1 MKKTIFIT
9 ILSLAICGN
18 IFSQNGRKLTESER
32 QVFEQ
37 KMIEHSQK
45 IKTLQCFFVQEKTS
59 SLVSEKAVTK
69 GIMMYQSP
77 VMLRWEYTEPTPSTL
92 ILNGNDAVLLD
103 KSGKKIGNEKMLK
116 QLGNIIISMINGSGI
131 AQNKQFSAE
140 FYENN
145 GEMLIILTP
154 IQKRLKDIY
163 NTIEMRIDTKT
174 MLANS
179 ITLNE
184 KVGDKMVILLNS
196 KVLNSEIPKSKFEIK
211 LSTNYTN

>member
-1 MKKTIFIT
+1 MKRIFFIT
-9 ILSLAICGN
+9 ILFSTICGN
-18 IFSQNGRKLTESER
+18 IFSQNGRKLSESEK

-37 KMIEHSQK
+37 KMVEHSQK
-45 IKTLQCFFVQEKTS
+45 IKTLQCAFVQEKTS

-69 GIMMYQSP
+69 GVMMYQSP
-77 VMLRWEYTEPTPSTL
+77 SMLRWEYLGDIPSIL
-92 ILNGNDAVLLD
+92 ILNGNDAALLD
-103 KSGKKIGNEKMLK
+103 KSGKKLGNEKMLK
-116 QLGNIIISMINGSGI
+116 QLGGIIISMINGNGI

-145 GEMLIILTP
+145 GEMLVVLTP

-163 NTIEMRIDTKT
+163 NTIELRIDAKT

-184 KVGDKMVILLNS
+184 KVGDKMVISLTN
-196 KVLNSEIPKSKFEIK
+196 KVLNSEIPKSKFAIK
-211 LSTNYTN
+211 